1 MQDIQETQFQS
12 LGQEDSPRVGMAT
25 HSTIL
30 VWESHGQRGTYTPW
44 GYKELDRIEHVC
56 MHTYLYAYLLWFIIG
71 NICYCS
77 VTPLCPT
84 LCNAMDCSTPG
95 LPVPHHN
102 LEFAQVD
109 VYWISDATQPS
120 HPLMPSSPS
129 ALNVS
134 QHQGLFQWVVW
145 SFSFSISPSS
155 EYSGLISLKNDWF
168 DLLSVQGTFRSLES
182 SPEPQFEDID
192 SLASCLLYGTD
203 FTIVCDHWEDLSLD
217 SLDVCWP
224 SNVSAF

>member
-1 MQDIQETQFQS
+1 
-12 LGQEDSPRVGMAT
+12 MAT

-129 ALNVS
+129 ALNLS

-168 DLLSVQGTFRSLES
+168 DLLSVQGTLGVWSPLQNHSLKTS
-182 SPEPQFEDID
+182 ILWHPAFFMVQISQSYVTTGKTLALTLWTFVGRVM
-192 SLASCLLYGTD
+192 SLLFNTL
-203 FTIVCDHWEDLSLD
+203 
-217 SLDVCWP
+217 P
-224 SNVSAF
+224 S

>member
-1 MQDIQETQFQS
+1 MTTE
-12 LGQEDSPRVGMAT
+12 
-25 HSTIL
+25 
-30 VWESHGQRGTYTPW
+30 
-44 GYKELDRIEHVC
+44 
-56 MHTYLYAYLLWFIIG
+56 AYIAG
-71 NICYCS
+71 NIHTMIHVGFLFRLTIHQSVSS
-77 VTPLCPT
+77 VTQSCPT

-129 ALNVS
+129 ALNLS

-168 DLLSVQGTFRSLES
+168 DLLSVQGTLGVWSPLQNHSLKTS
-182 SPEPQFEDID
+182 ILWHPAFFMVQISQSYVTTGKTLALTLWTFVGRVM
-192 SLASCLLYGTD
+192 SLLFNTL
-203 FTIVCDHWEDLSLD
+203 
-217 SLDVCWP
+217 P
-224 SNVSAF
+224 S